1 VGFLSPWFLVGIA
14 AVGLPIWLHLLRRHK
29 ATPLPFSSLMFF
41 ERRTQSSI
49 KHRRLEYL
57 LLLAL
62 RVALLVLLALAF
74 ANPFVSHRAFP
85 GAGGRKLVLLAIDN
99 SFSMREGNRLDR
111 AKREAVNEIGKLG
124 AAGEAQ
130 ALSFAAQVHVLTQP
144 VHYPDAL
151 RAAIR
156 TIEPT
161 DSRGSYAEL
170 TRALRSIAKS
180 SAVPLEVHLFS
191 DMQKSSLT
199 SGFSDLALAASTRL
213 VLHPVADSQTPNW
226 TVEGVTAPSCVY
238 GLKKVR
244 VQAVVAGFGTPA
256 ASRTVTLAL
265 NGRVLETKT
274 AAVPQNGRV
283 SVEFTSLEVPFGFNR
298 GEIRIDSGDS
308 FPADDH
314 FSFSIERAEPH
325 PVLFVHDA
333 RDTRSQVYFGDALG
347 AAAEAAFRLDSV
359 TTDQTANLAASRYAF
374 VVLSDAAALPE
385 KFADALRKY
394 VRGGGSAL
402 MALGPNVATAQR
414 PADDVFPRV
423 LGEHYSARETD
434 RFQTVAWAD
443 AAHPSIQRANRWE
456 GVKFYQVVRV
466 EPGSAKVVA
475 RLADQAP
482 VLLEKQVG
490 QGRVI
495 VFASALDNLSND
507 FPLHASF
514 VPFVQET
521 AGYLAG
527 LEDAA
532 RNLTVD
538 ADDAREGFREVRR
551 LGRQELV
558 ALNADRRESDFAL
571 IPDETLAL
579 WRHTGQES
587 AATGGSAPDQKPFG
601 LWWYVLMAALVLALV
616 ESLVAGGL
624 LSLVGHVRDVPGE
637 ARSTEAEVEVKEAV

>member
-1 VGFLSPWFLVGIA
+1 VGFLSPWYLVGIA

-49 KHRRLEYL
+49 KHRRLQYL
-57 LLLAL
+57 LLLSLRIAL
-62 RVALLVLLALAF
+62 LALLVLAF
-74 ANPFVSHRAFP
+74 ANPFVSHRTFP

-99 SFSMREGNRLDR
+99 SFSMREGKRLDR
-111 AKREAVNEIGKLG
+111 ARREAAGVVAKLG
-124 AAGEAQ
+124 AEAEAQ

-144 VHYPDAL
+144 VHDPDAL

-156 TIEPT
+156 TIQPT

-180 SAVPLEVHLFS
+180 STVPLEAHLFS

-199 SGFSDLALAASTRL
+199 SGFSDLALAPSTRL
-213 VLHPVADSQTPNW
+213 VLHPVADSQVPNW
-226 TVEGVTAPSCVY
+226 TVEAVTAPASVY

-256 ASRTVTLAL
+256 ASRTVSLAL
-265 NGRVLETKT
+265 NGRVLETK
-274 AAVPQNGRV
+274 AAEVPQNGRV
-283 SVEFTSLEVPFGFNR
+283 SLEFTSLEVPFGFNR
-298 GEIRIDSGDS
+298 GEIRIDSADS

-314 FSFSIERAEPH
+314 FNFSIERAEPH

-333 RDTRSQVYFGDALG
+333 RDTRSEVYFGDALG
-347 AAAEAAFRLDSV
+347 AAAEAAFHLDSV
-359 TTDQTANLAASRYAF
+359 TTEQTANLAASRYAF
-374 VVLSDAAALPE
+374 VVLSDAVALPE
-385 KFADALRKY
+385 KFADTLRKY
-394 VRGGGSAL
+394 VRSGGSVM
-402 MALGPNVATAQR
+402 MALGPNAATGPR
-414 PADDVFPRV
+414 PADDLFPRIM
-423 LGEHYSARETD
+423 GEHYSARETD
-434 RFQTVAWAD
+434 RFETVAWAD
-443 AAHPSIQRANRWE
+443 TAHPSVQRANRWE
-456 GVKFYQVVRV
+456 GVKFYQVARV
-466 EPGSAKVVA
+466 EPGNAKTIV

-495 VFASALDNLSND
+495 VFASALDNLAND

-527 LEDAA
+527 LEEAL

-538 ADDAREGFREVRR
+538 ADDAREGFREVWRH
-551 LGRQELV
+551 GREELV
-558 ALNADRRESDFAL
+558 AWNADRRESDFAL
-571 IPDETLAL
+571 IPAETLAL
-579 WRHTGQES
+579 WRHTGEES
-587 AATGGSAPDQKPFG
+587 AATGGAAPDQKPYG
-601 LWWYVLMAALVLALV
+601 LWWYVLLAALAVALA
-616 ESLVAGGL
+616 ESLVAGRL
-624 LSLVGHVRDVPGE
+624 LSYRQEVG
-637 ARSTEAEVEVKEAV
+637 TEPRPVDTEVEVKEAV